1 MADFKKSFGILMG
14 VEFSS
19 PSDALEY
26 NQTEDGYTYMGIYEV
41 AHPTWEGWEIIKGV
55 LGALGDKKEASKF
68 LYGKPELTEKVKEFY
83 KKEFWDKA
91 KLDEVKSQDIA
102 DEIFIFGVNVGMKR
116 AITVAQDLAG
126 VLADGIVGSGTLLAL
141 NKVNVLWFDLYYDL
155 REQEYYGLVIKK
167 NPNKKIFANGWRNRS
182 LVV

>member
-1 MADFKKSFGILMG
+1 MVDFKKSFDILMG

-41 AHPTWEGWEIIKGV
+41 AHPTWEGWEIIKEV
-55 LGALGDKKEASKF
+55 LHVIGDKKEASKF
-68 LYGKPELTEKVKEFY
+68 LHGKPELTEKVKEFY

-116 AITVAQDLAG
+116 AITVAQDLVG
-126 VLADGIVGSGTLLAL
+126 VMADGIVGRVTISAL
-141 NKVNVLWFDLYYDL
+141 NNINVAWFDLYYDL
-155 REQEYYGLVIKK
+155 REQEYYEYLVKK
-167 NPNKKIFANGWRNRS
+167 NPAKKIFAKGWRNRS
-182 LVV
+182 LIV